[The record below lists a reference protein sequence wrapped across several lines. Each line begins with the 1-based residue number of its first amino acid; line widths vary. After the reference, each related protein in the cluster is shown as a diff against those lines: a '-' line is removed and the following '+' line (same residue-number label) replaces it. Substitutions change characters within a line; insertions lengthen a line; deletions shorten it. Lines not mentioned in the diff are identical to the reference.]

1 MCTEGIYHIKE
12 KLTRM
17 LEKLAGKKKNLK
29 KERGKWKFSSTG
41 GFETEMSRKEKA
53 KINK

>member
-17 LEKLAGKKKNLK
+17 LEKLAGKKKK
-29 KERGKWKFSSTG
+29 PQKGERKMEIFIHRW
-41 GFETEMSRKEKA
+41 
-53 KINK
+53 I